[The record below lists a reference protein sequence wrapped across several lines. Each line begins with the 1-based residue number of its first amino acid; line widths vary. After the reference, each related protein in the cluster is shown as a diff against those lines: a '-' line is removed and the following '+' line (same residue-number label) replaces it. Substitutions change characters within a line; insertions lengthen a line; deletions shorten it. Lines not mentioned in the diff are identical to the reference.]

1 MIVLGEQTNP
11 GVQLSGQQALYVKS
25 AANAAPN
32 GALARVTS
40 TGAEVVLFDSSGY
53 SAAIGAQMQAINF
66 GGV

>member
-1 MIVLGEQTNP
+1 MIILGEQTNP

-25 AANAAPN
+25 VANAAPG

-40 TGAEVVLFDSSGY
+40 SGVEAVVFDSTTY
-53 SAAIGAQMQAINF
+53 SAAVGAQMQQINF